1 MLFRKAMSELLKW
14 KKDPNKRALL
24 ITGAR
29 QIGKT
34 YLVREFAK
42 KNYENCVEINFI
54 HNENAHKI
62 FSGNL
67 DAKTIYTQLTA
78 NIKQALKPGKT
89 LIFLDEIQEVP
100 RAIQSLK
107 YFYEDA
113 PEYYVCAAGSLLGL
127 KLRGEFSYPV
137 GKIDEIYMFPMN
149 FEEFVLAVEG
159 EVSYQMLLKSPLDEL
174 SSISEKWKELLRQY

>member
-89 LIFLDEIQEVP
+89 LIFLDEIH
-100 RAIQSLK
+100 
-107 YFYEDA
+107 
-113 PEYYVCAAGSLLGL
+113 
-127 KLRGEFSYPV
+127 
-137 GKIDEIYMFPMN
+137 N
-149 FEEFVLAVEG
+149 
-159 EVSYQMLLKSPLDEL
+159 
-174 SSISEKWKELLRQY
+174 ELLN

>member
-1 MLFRKAMSELLKW
+1 M
-14 KKDPNKRALL
+14 
-24 ITGAR
+24 I
-29 QIGKT
+29 
-34 YLVREFAK
+34 V
-42 KNYENCVEINFI
+42 
-54 HNENAHKI
+54 
-62 FSGNL
+62 
-67 DAKTIYTQLTA
+67 
-78 NIKQALKPGKT
+78 
-89 LIFLDEIQEVP
+89 LDEIQEVP

-137 GKIDEIYMFPMN
+137 GKVDEIYMFPMN

>member
-54 HNENAHKI
+54 HKQNAHKI

-67 DAKTIYTQLTA
+67 
-78 NIKQALKPGKT
+78 
-89 LIFLDEIQEVP
+89 
-100 RAIQSLK
+100 
-107 YFYEDA
+107 
-113 PEYYVCAAGSLLGL
+113 
-127 KLRGEFSYPV
+127 
-137 GKIDEIYMFPMN
+137 
-149 FEEFVLAVEG
+149 
-159 EVSYQMLLKSPLDEL
+159 
-174 SSISEKWKELLRQY
+174 